1 MTAMN
6 LTEGFVHHLEA
17 LWTDGLDDEATRTA
31 SRLVLDGIAVGA
43 LGARQPGPRLLAEL
57 ALGTGA
63 APAATLIGHKTR
75 TSAAEAARAN
85 GAAMHV
91 LDYEPMWNPANHALS
106 TTLPAVLALAE
117 VVARRAPGAPKAP
130 DLSGQ
135 AVLRAFALGVETQG
149 RLRRASLQFEPAGL
163 TFHPPGVVGPL
174 GSAIACGLLIG
185 LDSGQLLHA
194 LGIAASRA
202 GTILANVGSMTKA
215 LHCGGAAAAG
225 LEAALLAARG
235 FTSDADPLAGP
246 RGYLQAFFGAETDP
260 DALTAP
266 AGKLHIVSP
275 GPAYKFYPSQYG
287 THFVI
292 TAALDARRQLPE
304 NARIARVRIIAPQ
317 MPYVD
322 RAAPATGL
330 AGKFSFQYTAALG
343 LLDGTATVESFTN
356 ARRNAPD
363 MVALLDAT
371 TIEIDPAREGRFD
384 RMTLDVVAETEDGQT
399 ITGRC
404 DGPPGIW
411 GKPPTDK
418 MLDDKMR
425 DCLSGVFDAARVG
438 RIMERAHDF
447 AAFAPADLIA
457 LLDDLAT
464 DTTEDTK
471 HAAA

>member
-1 MTAMN
+1 MN
-6 LTEGFVHHLEA
+6 TTEAFVQHLISLRSE
-17 LWTDGLDDEATRTA
+17 GLGAAATRA
-31 SRLVLDGIAVGA
+31 AGDLFLDGIAVGA
-43 LGARQPGPRLLAEL
+43 LGARQPGPRILAEL
-57 ALGTGA
+57 AIDQGSD
-63 APAATLIGHKTR
+63 PRATLIGHGER
-75 TSAAEAARAN
+75 TSPADAARIN

-117 VVARRAPGAPKAP
+117 AISRGHVSAP
-130 DLSGQ
+130 
-135 AVLRAFALGVETQG
+135 AVTGEAILMALAMGIETQG
-149 RLRRASLQFEPAGL
+149 RLRLVSQQFEPAGL

-174 GSAIACGLLIG
+174 GSAVACGMLLD
-185 LDSGQLLHA
+185 LDPQQLLYA
-194 LGIAASRA
+194 LGIAASKS

-215 LHCGGAAAAG
+215 LHCGGAAAGG

-246 RGYLQAFFGAETDP
+246 RGFLTAFFGP
-260 DALTAP
+260 DHQPEFLTASLDE
-266 AGKLHIVSP
+266 LHIVEP

-292 TAALDARRQLPE
+292 TAALDARAKLPA

-322 RAAPATGL
+322 RAAPRTGL

-343 LLDGTATVESFTN
+343 LLDGGATVDSFTN

-371 TIEIDPAREGRFD
+371 TIEVDPTREGRFD
-384 RMTLDVVAETEDGQT
+384 RMTLDVVVETEAGQT

-411 GKPPTDK
+411 GKPAAPD
-418 MLDDKMR
+418 MLDTKAR
-425 DCLSGVFDAARVG
+425 ECLTSAFGAAHAH
-438 RIMERAHDF
+438 RILSSAREVASFMTN
-447 AAFAPADLIA
+447 DLLA

-464 DTTEDTK
+464 ATEPDTR

>member
-1 MTAMN
+1 MN
-6 LTEGFVHHLEA
+6 LTETFIHHLET
-17 LWTDGLDDEATRTA
+17 LWSEGLDPPTTKAA
-31 SRLVLDGIAVGA
+31 SDLFLDGIAVAA
-43 LGARQPGPRLLAEL
+43 LGARQPGPRLLTEL
-57 ALGTGA
+57 ALGIGA
-63 APAATLIGHKTR
+63 APAATIIGHKTR

-117 VVARRAPGAPKAP
+117 MIARGHPNAPQAP
-130 DLSGQ
+130 DLSG
-135 AVLRAFALGVETQG
+135 AALLKALSIGIETQG
-149 RLRRASLQFEPAGL
+149 RMRLTSQQFEPAGL

-174 GSAIACGLLIG
+174 GSAMACGFLLG
-185 LDSGQLLHA
+185 LDSQRLLYA
-194 LGIAASRA
+194 LGIACSRA
-202 GTILANVGSMTKA
+202 GTILGNIGSMTKA

-246 RGYLQAFFGAETDP
+246 RGYITAFFGTDV
-260 DALTAP
+260 DLAALTAP
-266 AGKLHIVSP
+266 KDKWHVVEP

-292 TAALDARRQLPE
+292 TAALDARSKLPAGAE
-304 NARIARVRIIAPQ
+304 IARVRIIAPQ

-322 RAAPATGL
+322 RAAPLTGL

-343 LLDGTATVESFTN
+343 LLDGAATVESFTN
-356 ARRNAPD
+356 ARRNARD
-363 MVALLDAT
+363 MVALLDVT
-371 TIEIDPAREGRFD
+371 TIEVDPAREGRFD
-384 RMTLDVVAETEDGQT
+384 RMTLDVVVETTSGQI

-411 GKPPTDK
+411 GKPAAAG
-418 MLDDKMR
+418 MLERKAR
-425 DCLSGVFDAARVG
+425 DCLAEVFDPNRAT
-438 RIMERAHDF
+438 RIIDRTRSVPHF
-447 AAFAPADLIA
+447 KPADLIE

-464 DTTEDTK
+464 DTTEDKK